1 MKKIVKTA
9 CLTGI
14 KKIKLIDLPMPS
26 SKEGKVLVRI
36 ESCGCC
42 GSDVHYYRDGRI
54 GYAVCKYPHA
64 IGHEPAG
71 TVEKSFRGSSFKP
84 GDRVAIE
91 PGLHCGKC
99 EFCLMERFNLCV
111 NIKFLG
117 TPPEQGAFQTAL
129 LLDEKQLVR
138 IPDSM
143 TYDEAAML
151 EPLGIAYHSIVNL
164 SKIKPENT
172 VAVFGAGPIGLLT
185 LKTAKWLGCGTAF
198 ITDPLEYRLKFAKKH
213 AAADFALN
221 PEKTDVVDF
230 IMDKTSGRGVDIAF
244 DACGA
249 QQAIDHCF
257 ASARIGGK
265 AIMIGIPESDSVTYN
280 PHPIRHKELE
290 ILNVRRSNRT
300 LEPCLELVGGG
311 YIDVKPFITHKFPMD
326 DIGKALEIAETY
338 KDNVIKIMINP

>member
-1 MKKIVKTA
+1 MKKAVKAA

-14 KKIKLIDLPMPS
+14 KKIDLIDLPLPLRTEE
-26 SKEGKVLVRI
+26 KILVRI
-36 ESCGCC
+36 KSCGCC

-54 GYAVCKYPHA
+54 GDAVCKYPHA

-71 TVEKSFRGSSFKP
+71 IVEKSFKGASFKP

-117 TPPEQGAFQTAL
+117 TPPEQGAFQTHL
-129 LLDEKQLVR
+129 LLDEKQLAR

-151 EPLGIAYHSIVNL
+151 EPLGIAYHSVVNL

-172 VAVFGAGPIGLLT
+172 IAIFGAGPIGLLT
-185 LKTAKWLGCGTAF
+185 MKMAKWLGCGTAF
-198 ITDPLEYRLKFAKKH
+198 ITDPLDYRLKFAKKH
-213 AAADFALN
+213 ASADFTLN
-221 PEKTDVVDF
+221 PEKTDIVDF
-230 IMDKTSGRGVDIAF
+230 IMEKTSGRGVDIAF
-244 DACGA
+244 DTCGA
-249 QQAIDHCF
+249 QQTIDHCF

-265 AIMIGIPESDSVTYN
+265 AILTGIPDHKITYN

-300 LEPCLELVGGG
+300 LDACLELISGG
-311 YIDVKPFITHKFPMD
+311 YIDVKPFVTHNFSMG
-326 DIGKALEIAETY
+326 DIGKAMEIAESY
-338 KDNVIKIMINP
+338 KDSVIKIMINP

>member
-1 MKKIVKTA
+1 MKKTVKAA

-14 KKIKLIDLPMPS
+14 KKIKLVDLPILPGEE
-26 SKEGKVLVRI
+26 KLLVRI
-36 ESCGCC
+36 KSCGCC
-42 GSDVHYYRDGRI
+42 GSDVHYYRDGKI
-54 GYAVCKYPHA
+54 GDAVCKYPHA

-71 TVEKSFRGSSFKP
+71 IVEKSVKGSSFKH

-111 NIKFLG
+111 NMKFLG
-117 TPPEQGAFQTAL
+117 TPPEQGAFQTHL
-129 LLDEKQLVR
+129 FLDEKQLVR

-143 TYDEAAML
+143 SYDEAAML
-151 EPLGIAYHSIVNL
+151 EPLGIAYHSVVNL

-172 VAVFGAGPIGLLT
+172 VAIFGAGPIGLLT
-185 LKTAKWLGCGTAF
+185 MKMAKWLGCGTAF

-213 AAADFALN
+213 ASADFTLN
-221 PEKTDVVDF
+221 PEKTDIIAF

-244 DACGA
+244 DACGV
-249 QQAIDHCF
+249 QQAIDQCF

-265 AIMIGIPESDSVTYN
+265 AILTGIPQNDNITYN
-280 PHPIRHKELE
+280 PHPMRRKELE
-290 ILNVRRSNRT
+290 ILNVRRSNRA
-300 LEPCLELVGGG
+300 LEACLELVTNGN
-311 YIDVKPFITHKFPMD
+311 IDVKPFITHNFSLEN
-326 DIGKALEIAETY
+326 IEEALEIAEAY